1 MAEKKTTKQ
10 TTRQTKPV
18 RSGFDAPMIGVMDN
32 TPPKYLPN
40 GNINPVWKKQQNKKK

>member
-10 TTRQTKPV
+10 TTRQKRPV
-18 RSGFDAPMIGVMDN
+18 RSGFDAPEIFVIDN

-40 GNINPVWKKQQNKKK
+40 GNINPAWTKQQNKKK